1 MEFYSKS
8 DLENDSEEELLVK
21 LKDSWG
27 YDQSEPLEVYGT
39 LREIV
44 PLSGFSFYVLDSIK
58 HIRSNENLNFPL
70 SYEPSVQSVFVGDPS
85 KFNLKDY
92 KCGDIAKARVTFSP
106 PEEREKHNNPFD
118 LMTTAL
124 DGLIQ
129 IDGEDGF
136 DFSKSTIKLH
146 EINNDQYLESY
157 IYNLHLKKAS
167 KAIERSI
174 KIKESE
180 LEKQLNQKKLEVN
193 DELKILEDDLS
204 NKRSELEAQIESK
217 ELEISILKEKIV
229 NEENNL
235 RSSNTQLKSE
245 LSNLES
251 QRDKAISELSEIRES
266 VSNAQATLEKSK
278 TEYFKFIENLEQNM
292 ASLNETIEQKT
303 EALLQLGLIE
313 QEDINNLLL
322 RYDSSEVRDGH
333 SFEEVFN
340 SNYVNTIEYIQAY
353 LWNKGIVYKQSV
365 LKDYL
370 ALLMSNDLIVLA
382 GDSGSG
388 KTNLVKSFA
397 KAVGGEA
404 IIIPVKPNW
413 TSAEDLLGYYN
424 PLESSYLSTK
434 FLDALIEA
442 QKNPQIPYFIC
453 LDEMNLARVEYYFA
467 DFLSLLEERDEQ
479 PVLQLFSS
487 TEGDVLASELSNF
500 VSLVNDTSIKVKKDE
515 ITSFIDVLTDE
526 DFNSKLHEVCGF
538 KDGES
543 LLKYHSSL
551 KKMINSFLNT
561 PSSISLPKNVRIIG
575 AINVDETTHYL
586 SPKILDRA
594 HVMKFSSPLLQDW
607 DAIESEVMEFDIDI
621 SKPVIFDI
629 SDLGERKPYP
639 EFDRGSELVQILI
652 SFVRDYLNPLGIEFG
667 LRTIRQALNYSET
680 LKLFEFSDQVIL
692 NNIILHKILPKML
705 FDAEKNV
712 NDTLTRKDIL
722 NQFLDEVRGQLNN
735 LPEADISTNSVSE
748 FEKIIEDAKSNDW
761 VVNYWAR

>member
-1 MEFYSKS
+1 MTLGYAFIRIEMEVYSKS
-8 DLENDSEEELLVK
+8 DLENDSEEKLLEK
-21 LKDSWG
+21 LKDAWD
-27 YDQSEPLEVYGT
+27 YDQAEPLEVYGT

-44 PLSGFSFYVLDSIK
+44 PLSGFSFYVLDSIT
-58 HIRSNENLNFPL
+58 HIRSNEVLRFPL

-85 KFNLKDY
+85 KFSLKDY
-92 KCGDIAKARVTFSP
+92 KSGDIAKARVTFSP

-124 DGLIQ
+124 DGLIS
-129 IDGEDGF
+129 IDQEDEVF
-136 DFSKSTIKLH
+136 DFSKSTLH
-146 EINNDQYLESY
+146 FSQVNNDTYLEEY
-157 IYNLHLKKAS
+157 LYNLHLKKALKEIDRS
-167 KAIERSI
+167 VNVKKAEVEIQ
-174 KIKESE
+174 
-180 LEKQLNQKKLEVN
+180 LEQRKLEINKEIEELTKEEGLLKTNN
-193 DELKILEDDLS
+193 DYI
-204 NKRSELEAQIESK
+204 
-217 ELEISILKEKIV
+217 
-229 NEENNL
+229 
-235 RSSNTQLKSE
+235 KSE
-245 LSNLES
+245 ISNLES
-251 QRDKAISELSEIRES
+251 QRDKAVSELSEIRES
-266 VSNAQATLEKSK
+266 VSNAQSTLEKSK

-292 ASLNETIEQKT
+292 ASLNETIEQKS

-333 SFEEVFN
+333 SFEEMFN
-340 SNYVNTIEYIQAY
+340 SNYANAIEYIQAY
-353 LWNKGIVYKQSV
+353 LWNKGIVYKQSI

-424 PLESSYLSTK
+424 PLENSYLSTK

-442 QKNPQIPYFIC
+442 QKNPHIPYFIC

-479 PVLQLFSS
+479 PVIQLFSS

-629 SDLGERKPYP
+629 SNLGERKPYP
-639 EFDRGSELVQILI
+639 EFDRKSELVQTLI
-652 SFVRDYLNPLGIEFG
+652 SLVRDYLNPLGIEFG
-667 LRTIRQALNYSET
+667 LRTIRQALNYSEA
-680 LKLFEFSDQVIL
+680 LKLFELSDQVIL

-705 FDAEKNV
+705 FDGEKNV

-722 NQFLDEVRGQLNN
+722 NQFLDEVRRQLNN
-735 LPEADISTNSVSE
+735 LPETDISTNSVLE

>member
-1 MEFYSKS
+1 MEVYSKS
-8 DLENDSEEELLVK
+8 DLENDSEEELLEK
-21 LKDSWG
+21 LKDAWD
-27 YDQSEPLEVYGT
+27 YDPSEPLEVYGT

-58 HIRSNENLNFPL
+58 HIRSNEILNFPL

-92 KCGDIAKARVTFSP
+92 QSGDIARARVTFSP

-118 LMTTAL
+118 LMTTAM
-124 DGLIQ
+124 DGLISIEQ
-129 IDGEDGF
+129 EDEVF
-136 DFSKSTIKLH
+136 DFSKSTLH
-146 EINNDQYLESY
+146 FSKVNDDVYLEEY
-157 IYNLHLKKAS
+157 LYNLHLKKALKEIDRS
-167 KAIERSI
+167 VNVKKAEVEIQ
-174 KIKESE
+174 
-180 LEKQLNQKKLEVN
+180 LEQRKLEINKEIEELTKEEGLLKTNN
-193 DELKILEDDLS
+193 DYI
-204 NKRSELEAQIESK
+204 
-217 ELEISILKEKIV
+217 
-229 NEENNL
+229 
-235 RSSNTQLKSE
+235 KSE
-245 LSNLES
+245 ISNLES
-251 QRDKAISELSEIRES
+251 QRDKAVSELSEIRES
-266 VSNAQATLEKSK
+266 VSNAQSTLEKSK

-292 ASLNETIEQKT
+292 ASLNETIEQKS

-333 SFEEVFN
+333 SFEEMFN
-340 SNYVNTIEYIQAY
+340 SNYANAIEYIQAY
-353 LWNKGIVYKQSV
+353 LWNKGIVYKQSI

-424 PLESSYLSTK
+424 PLENSYLSTK

-442 QKNPQIPYFIC
+442 QKNPHIPYFIC

-479 PVLQLFSS
+479 PVIQLFSS

-629 SDLGERKPYP
+629 SNLGERKPYP
-639 EFDRGSELVQILI
+639 EFDRKSELVQTLI
-652 SFVRDYLNPLGIEFG
+652 SLVRDYLNPLGIEFG
-667 LRTIRQALNYSET
+667 LRTIRQALNYSEA
-680 LKLFEFSDQVIL
+680 LKLFELSDQVIL

-705 FDAEKNV
+705 FDGEKNV

-722 NQFLDEVRGQLNN
+722 NQFLDEVRRQLNN
-735 LPEADISTNSVSE
+735 LPETDISTNSVLE

>member
-1 MEFYSKS
+1 MEVYSKS
-8 DLENDSEEELLVK
+8 DLENDSEEELLEK
-21 LKDSWG
+21 LKDAWD
-27 YDQSEPLEVYGT
+27 YDPSEPLEVYGT

-58 HIRSNENLNFPL
+58 HIRSNEILNFPL

-92 KCGDIAKARVTFSP
+92 QSGDIARARVTFSP

-118 LMTTAL
+118 LMTTAM
-124 DGLIQ
+124 DGLISIEQ
-129 IDGEDGF
+129 EDEVF
-136 DFSKSTIKLH
+136 DFSKSTLH
-146 EINNDQYLESY
+146 FSKVNDDVYLEEY
-157 IYNLHLKKAS
+157 LYNLHLKKALKEIDRS
-167 KAIERSI
+167 VNVKKAEVEIQ
-174 KIKESE
+174 
-180 LEKQLNQKKLEVN
+180 LEQRKLEINKEIEELTKEEGLLKTNN
-193 DELKILEDDLS
+193 DYI
-204 NKRSELEAQIESK
+204 
-217 ELEISILKEKIV
+217 
-229 NEENNL
+229 
-235 RSSNTQLKSE
+235 KSE
-245 LSNLES
+245 ISNLES
-251 QRDKAISELSEIRES
+251 QRDKAVSELSEIRES
-266 VSNAQATLEKSK
+266 VSNAQSTLEKSK

-292 ASLNETIEQKT
+292 ASLNETIEQKS

-333 SFEEVFN
+333 SFEEMFN
-340 SNYVNTIEYIQAY
+340 SNYANAIEYIQAY
-353 LWNKGIVYKQSV
+353 LWNKGIVYKQSI

-424 PLESSYLSTK
+424 PLENSYLSTK

-442 QKNPQIPYFIC
+442 QKNPHIPYFIC

-479 PVLQLFSS
+479 PVIQLFSS

-629 SDLGERKPYP
+629 SNLGERKPYP
-639 EFDRGSELVQILI
+639 EFDRKSELVQTLI
-652 SFVRDYLNPLGIEFG
+652 SLVRDCLNPLGIEFG
-667 LRTIRQALNYSET
+667 LRTIRQALNYSEA
-680 LKLFEFSDQVIL
+680 LKLFELSDQVIL

-705 FDAEKNV
+705 FDGEKNV

-722 NQFLDEVRGQLNN
+722 NQFLDEVRRQLNN
-735 LPEADISTNSVSE
+735 LPETDISTNSVLE

>member
-1 MEFYSKS
+1 MTLGYAFIRIEMEVYSKS
-8 DLENDSEEELLVK
+8 DLENDSEEKLLEK
-21 LKDSWG
+21 LKDAWD
-27 YDQSEPLEVYGT
+27 YDQAEPLEVYGT

-44 PLSGFSFYVLDSIK
+44 PLSGFSFYVLDSIT
-58 HIRSNENLNFPL
+58 HIRSNEVLKFPL

-85 KFNLKDY
+85 KFSLKDY
-92 KCGDIAKARVTFSP
+92 KSGDIAKARVTFSP

-124 DGLIQ
+124 DGLIS
-129 IDGEDGF
+129 IDQEDEVF
-136 DFSKSTIKLH
+136 DFSKSTLH
-146 EINNDQYLESY
+146 FSQVNNDTYLEEY
-157 IYNLHLKKAS
+157 LYNLHLKKALKEIDRS
-167 KAIERSI
+167 VNVKKAEVEIQ
-174 KIKESE
+174 
-180 LEKQLNQKKLEVN
+180 LEQRKLEINKEIEELTKEEGLLKTNN
-193 DELKILEDDLS
+193 DYI
-204 NKRSELEAQIESK
+204 
-217 ELEISILKEKIV
+217 
-229 NEENNL
+229 
-235 RSSNTQLKSE
+235 KSE
-245 LSNLES
+245 ISNLES
-251 QRDKAISELSEIRES
+251 QRDKAVSELSEIRES
-266 VSNAQATLEKSK
+266 VSNAQSTLEKSK

-292 ASLNETIEQKT
+292 ASLNETIEQKS

-322 RYDSSEVRDGH
+322 CYDSSEVRDGH
-333 SFEEVFN
+333 SFEEMFN
-340 SNYVNTIEYIQAY
+340 SNYANAIEYIQAY
-353 LWNKGIVYKQSV
+353 LWNKGIVYKQSI

-424 PLESSYLSTK
+424 PLENSYLSTK

-442 QKNPQIPYFIC
+442 QKNPHIPYFIC

-479 PVLQLFSS
+479 PVIQLFSS
-487 TEGDVLASELSNF
+487 TEGDVLASELRNF

-629 SDLGERKPYP
+629 SNLGERKPYP
-639 EFDRGSELVQILI
+639 EFDRKSELVQTLI
-652 SFVRDYLNPLGIEFG
+652 SLVRDYLNPLGIEFG
-667 LRTIRQALNYSET
+667 LRTIRQALNYSEA
-680 LKLFEFSDQVIL
+680 LKLFELSDQVIL

-705 FDAEKNV
+705 FDGEKNV

-722 NQFLDEVRGQLNN
+722 NQFLDEVRRQLNN
-735 LPEADISTNSVSE
+735 LPETDISTNSVLE

>member
-1 MEFYSKS
+1 MTLGYAFIRIEMEVYSKS
-8 DLENDSEEELLVK
+8 DLENDSEEKLLEK
-21 LKDSWG
+21 LKDAWD
-27 YDQSEPLEVYGT
+27 YDQAEPLEVYGT

-44 PLSGFSFYVLDSIK
+44 PLSGFSFYVLDSIT
-58 HIRSNENLNFPL
+58 HIRSNEVLKFPL

-85 KFNLKDY
+85 KFSLKDY
-92 KCGDIAKARVTFSP
+92 KSGDIAKARVTFSP

-124 DGLIQ
+124 DGLIS
-129 IDGEDGF
+129 IDQEDEVF
-136 DFSKSTIKLH
+136 DFSKSTLH
-146 EINNDQYLESY
+146 FSQVNNDTYLEEY
-157 IYNLHLKKAS
+157 LYNLHLKKALKEIDRS
-167 KAIERSI
+167 VNVKKAEVEIQ
-174 KIKESE
+174 
-180 LEKQLNQKKLEVN
+180 LEQRKLEINKEIEELTKEEGLLKTNN
-193 DELKILEDDLS
+193 DYI
-204 NKRSELEAQIESK
+204 
-217 ELEISILKEKIV
+217 
-229 NEENNL
+229 
-235 RSSNTQLKSE
+235 KSE
-245 LSNLES
+245 ISNLES
-251 QRDKAISELSEIRES
+251 QRDKAVSELSEIRES
-266 VSNAQATLEKSK
+266 VSNAQSTLEKSK

-292 ASLNETIEQKT
+292 ASLNETIEQKS

-322 RYDSSEVRDGH
+322 RYDSSEVREGH

-340 SNYVNTIEYIQAY
+340 SNYANAIEYIQAY

-442 QKNPQIPYFIC
+442 QKNPHIPYFIC

-479 PVLQLFSS
+479 PVIQLFSS

-500 VSLVNDTSIKVKKDE
+500 VSLVNDTSIKVEKDE

-621 SKPVIFDI
+621 SKPVIFGI

-639 EFDRGSELVQILI
+639 EFDRNSELVQTLI
-652 SFVRDYLNPLGIEFG
+652 SFVRDYLNPLGVEFG
-667 LRTIRQALNYSET
+667 LRTIRQALNYSEA
-680 LKLFEFSDQVIL
+680 LKLFELSDQVVL
-692 NNIILHKILPKML
+692 NNIVLHKILPKML
-705 FDAEKNV
+705 FDGEKNV

-722 NQFLDEVRGQLNN
+722 NQFLDEVRRQLNN
-735 LPEADISTNSVSE
+735 IPETDISTNSVLE

>member
-1 MEFYSKS
+1 MEVYSKS
-8 DLENDSEEELLVK
+8 DLENDSEEELLAK
-21 LKDSWG
+21 LKDAWD
-27 YDQSEPLEVYGT
+27 YDPSESLEVYGT

-58 HIRSNENLNFPL
+58 HIRSNEILNFPL

-92 KCGDIAKARVTFSP
+92 KSGDIARARVTFSP

-124 DGLIQ
+124 DGLISIEQ
-129 IDGEDGF
+129 EDEVF
-136 DFSKSTIKLH
+136 DFSKSTLH
-146 EINNDQYLESY
+146 FSKVNDDVYLEEY
-157 IYNLHLKKAS
+157 LYNLHLKKAL
-167 KAIERSI
+167 KEIDRSI
-174 KIKESE
+174 NVKKVEI
-180 LEKQLNQKKLEVN
+180 EKQLEKRKLEIN
-193 DELKILEDDLS
+193 
-204 NKRSELEAQIESK
+204 
-217 ELEISILKEKIV
+217 EKI
-229 NEENNL
+229 EELTKEEGFLKTNNDYI
-235 RSSNTQLKSE
+235 KSE
-245 LSNLES
+245 ISNLES
-251 QRDKAISELSEIRES
+251 QRDKAVSELSEIRES
-266 VSNAQATLEKSK
+266 VSNAQSTLEKSK

-292 ASLNETIEQKT
+292 ASLNETIEQKS

-322 RYDSSEVRDGH
+322 RYDSSEVREGH
-333 SFEEVFN
+333 SFEELFN
-340 SNYVNTIEYIQAY
+340 SNYANAIEYIQAY

-442 QKNPQIPYFIC
+442 QKNPHIPYFIC

-467 DFLSLLEERDEQ
+467 DFLSLLEERDAQ
-479 PVLQLFSS
+479 PVIQLFSS

-500 VSLVNDTSIKVKKDE
+500 VSLVNDTSIKVQKDE

-621 SKPVIFDI
+621 SKPVIFGI

-639 EFDRGSELVQILI
+639 EFDRNSELVQTLI
-652 SFVRDYLNPLGIEFG
+652 RFVRDYLNPLGVEFG
-667 LRTIRQALNYSET
+667 LRTIRQALNYSKA
-680 LKLFEFSDQVIL
+680 LKLFELSDQVIL

-705 FDAEKNV
+705 FDGEKNV

-722 NQFLDEVRGQLNN
+722 NQFLDEVRRQLNN
-735 LPEADISTNSVSE
+735 LPETDISTNSVLE
-748 FEKIIEDAKSNDW
+748 FEKIIEDSKSNDW

>member
-1 MEFYSKS
+1 MTLGYAFIRIEMEVYSKS
-8 DLENDSEEELLVK
+8 DLENDSEEKLLEK
-21 LKDSWG
+21 LKDAWD
-27 YDQSEPLEVYGT
+27 YDQAEPLEVYGT

-44 PLSGFSFYVLDSIK
+44 PLSGFSFYVLDSIT
-58 HIRSNENLNFPL
+58 HIRSNEVLKFPL

-85 KFNLKDY
+85 KFSLKDY
-92 KCGDIAKARVTFSP
+92 KSGDIAKARVTFSP

-124 DGLIQ
+124 DGLIS
-129 IDGEDGF
+129 IDQEDEVF
-136 DFSKSTIKLH
+136 DFSKSTLH
-146 EINNDQYLESY
+146 FSQVNNDTYLEEY
-157 IYNLHLKKAS
+157 LYNLHLKKALKEIDRS
-167 KAIERSI
+167 VNVKKAEVEIQ
-174 KIKESE
+174 
-180 LEKQLNQKKLEVN
+180 LEQRKLEINKEIEELTKEEGLLKTNN
-193 DELKILEDDLS
+193 DYI
-204 NKRSELEAQIESK
+204 
-217 ELEISILKEKIV
+217 
-229 NEENNL
+229 
-235 RSSNTQLKSE
+235 KSE
-245 LSNLES
+245 ISNLES
-251 QRDKAISELSEIRES
+251 QRDKAVSELSEIRES
-266 VSNAQATLEKSK
+266 VSNAQSTLEKSK

-292 ASLNETIEQKT
+292 ASLNETIEQKS

-333 SFEEVFN
+333 SFEEMFN
-340 SNYVNTIEYIQAY
+340 SNYANAIEYIQAY
-353 LWNKGIVYKQSV
+353 LWNKGIVYKQSI

-424 PLESSYLSTK
+424 PLENSYLSTK

-442 QKNPQIPYFIC
+442 QKNPHIPYFIC

-479 PVLQLFSS
+479 PVIQLFSS

-621 SKPVIFDI
+621 SKPVIFGI

-652 SFVRDYLNPLGIEFG
+652 SFVRDYLNPLGVEFG
-667 LRTIRQALNYSET
+667 LRTIRQALNYSEA
-680 LKLFEFSDQVIL
+680 LKLFELSDQVVL
-692 NNIILHKILPKML
+692 NNIVLHKILPKML
-705 FDAEKNV
+705 FDGEKNV

-722 NQFLDEVRGQLNN
+722 NQFLDEVRRQLNN
-735 LPEADISTNSVSE
+735 LPETDISTNSVLE

>member
-1 MEFYSKS
+1 MTLGYAFIRIEMEVYSKS
-8 DLENDSEEELLVK
+8 DLENDSEEKLLEK
-21 LKDSWG
+21 LKDAWD
-27 YDQSEPLEVYGT
+27 YDQAEPLEVYGT

-44 PLSGFSFYVLDSIK
+44 PLSGFSFYVLDSIT
-58 HIRSNENLNFPL
+58 HIRSNEVLKFPL

-85 KFNLKDY
+85 KFSLKDY
-92 KCGDIAKARVTFSP
+92 KSGDIAKARVTFSP

-124 DGLIQ
+124 DGLIS
-129 IDGEDGF
+129 IDQEDEVF
-136 DFSKSTIKLH
+136 DFSKSTLH
-146 EINNDQYLESY
+146 FSQVNNDTYLEEY
-157 IYNLHLKKAS
+157 LYNLHLKKALKEIDRS
-167 KAIERSI
+167 VNVKKAEVEIQ
-174 KIKESE
+174 
-180 LEKQLNQKKLEVN
+180 LEQRKLEINKEIEELTKEEGLLKTNN
-193 DELKILEDDLS
+193 DYI
-204 NKRSELEAQIESK
+204 
-217 ELEISILKEKIV
+217 
-229 NEENNL
+229 
-235 RSSNTQLKSE
+235 KSE
-245 LSNLES
+245 ISNLES
-251 QRDKAISELSEIRES
+251 QRDKAVSELSEIRES
-266 VSNAQATLEKSK
+266 VSNAQSTLEKSK

-292 ASLNETIEQKT
+292 ASLNETIEQKS

-333 SFEEVFN
+333 SFEEMFN
-340 SNYVNTIEYIQAY
+340 SNYANAIEYIQAY
-353 LWNKGIVYKQSV
+353 LWNKGIVYKQSI

-424 PLESSYLSTK
+424 PLENSYLSTK

-442 QKNPQIPYFIC
+442 QKNPHIPYFIC

-479 PVLQLFSS
+479 PVIQLFSS

-629 SDLGERKPYP
+629 SNLGERKPYP
-639 EFDRGSELVQILI
+639 EFDRKSELVQTLI
-652 SFVRDYLNPLGIEFG
+652 SLVRDYLNPLGIEFG
-667 LRTIRQALNYSET
+667 LRTIRQALNYSEA
-680 LKLFEFSDQVIL
+680 LKLFELSDQVIL

-705 FDAEKNV
+705 FDGEKNV

-722 NQFLDEVRGQLNN
+722 NQFLDEVRRQLNN
-735 LPEADISTNSVSE
+735 LPETDISTNSVLE

>member
-1 MEFYSKS
+1 MEVYSKS
-8 DLENDSEEELLVK
+8 DLENDSEKELLKK
-21 LKDSWG
+21 LKNAWD
-27 YDQSEPLEVYGT
+27 YDPSEPLEVYGT

-58 HIRSNENLNFPL
+58 HIRSNEILNFPL

-85 KFNLKDY
+85 KFNLKGY
-92 KCGDIAKARVTFSP
+92 KSGDIARARVTFSP

-124 DGLIQ
+124 DGLISIEQ
-129 IDGEDGF
+129 EDEVF
-136 DFSKSTIKLH
+136 DFSKSTLH
-146 EINNDQYLESY
+146 FSKVNDDVYLEEY
-157 IYNLHLKKAS
+157 LYNLHLKKAL
-167 KAIERSI
+167 KEIDRSI
-174 KIKESE
+174 NVKKVEI
-180 LEKQLNQKKLEVN
+180 EKQLEKRKLEIN
-193 DELKILEDDLS
+193 
-204 NKRSELEAQIESK
+204 
-217 ELEISILKEKIV
+217 EKI
-229 NEENNL
+229 EELIKEEGFLKTNNDYI
-235 RSSNTQLKSE
+235 KSE
-245 LSNLES
+245 ISNLES
-251 QRDKAISELSEIRES
+251 QRDKAVSELSEIRES
-266 VSNAQATLEKSK
+266 VSNAQSTLEKSK

-292 ASLNETIEQKT
+292 ASLNETIEQKS

-322 RYDSSEVRDGH
+322 RYDSSEVREGH
-333 SFEEVFN
+333 SFEELFN
-340 SNYVNTIEYIQAY
+340 SNYANAIEYIQAY

-424 PLESSYLSTK
+424 PLEGSYLSTK

-442 QKNPQIPYFIC
+442 QKNPHIPYFIC

-479 PVLQLFSS
+479 PVIQLFSS

-621 SKPVIFDI
+621 SKPVIFGI

-639 EFDRGSELVQILI
+639 EFDRNSELVQTLI
-652 SFVRDYLNPLGIEFG
+652 RFVRDYLNPLGVEFG
-667 LRTIRQALNYSET
+667 LRTIRQALNYSKA
-680 LKLFEFSDQVIL
+680 LKLFELSDQVIL

-705 FDAEKNV
+705 FDGEKNV

-722 NQFLDEVRGQLNN
+722 NQFLDEVRRQLNN
-735 LPEADISTNSVSE
+735 LPETDISTNSVLE
-748 FEKIIEDAKSNDW
+748 FEKIIEDSKSNDW

>member
-1 MEFYSKS
+1 MEVYSKS
-8 DLENDSEEELLVK
+8 DLENDSEEELLEK
-21 LKDSWG
+21 LKDAWD
-27 YDQSEPLEVYGT
+27 YDPSEPLEVYGT

-58 HIRSNENLNFPL
+58 HIRSNEILNFPL

-92 KCGDIAKARVTFSP
+92 QSGDIARARVTFSP

-118 LMTTAL
+118 LMTTAM
-124 DGLIQ
+124 DGLISIEQ
-129 IDGEDGF
+129 EDEVF
-136 DFSKSTIKLH
+136 DFSKSTLH
-146 EINNDQYLESY
+146 FSQVNNDTYLEEY
-157 IYNLHLKKAS
+157 LYNLHLKKALKEIDRS
-167 KAIERSI
+167 VNVKKAEVEIQ
-174 KIKESE
+174 
-180 LEKQLNQKKLEVN
+180 LEQRKLEINKEIEELTKEEGLLKTNN
-193 DELKILEDDLS
+193 DYI
-204 NKRSELEAQIESK
+204 
-217 ELEISILKEKIV
+217 
-229 NEENNL
+229 
-235 RSSNTQLKSE
+235 KSE
-245 LSNLES
+245 ISNLES
-251 QRDKAISELSEIRES
+251 QRDKAVSELSEIRES
-266 VSNAQATLEKSK
+266 VSNAQSTLEKSK

-292 ASLNETIEQKT
+292 ASLNETIEQKS

-333 SFEEVFN
+333 SFEEMFN
-340 SNYVNTIEYIQAY
+340 SNYANAIEYIQAY
-353 LWNKGIVYKQSV
+353 LWNKGIVYKQSI

-424 PLESSYLSTK
+424 PLENSYLSTK

-442 QKNPQIPYFIC
+442 QKNPHIPYFIC

-479 PVLQLFSS
+479 PVIQLFSS

-629 SDLGERKPYP
+629 SNLGERKPYP
-639 EFDRGSELVQILI
+639 EFDRKSELVQTLI
-652 SFVRDYLNPLGIEFG
+652 SLVRDYLNPLGIEFG
-667 LRTIRQALNYSET
+667 LRTIRQALNYSEA
-680 LKLFEFSDQVIL
+680 LKVIL

-705 FDAEKNV
+705 FDGEKNV

-722 NQFLDEVRGQLNN
+722 NQFLDEVRRQLNN
-735 LPEADISTNSVSE
+735 LPETDISTNSVLE

>member
-1 MEFYSKS
+1 ME
-8 DLENDSEEELLVK
+8 LND
-21 LKDSWG
+21 
-27 YDQSEPLEVYGT
+27 
-39 LREIV
+39 
-44 PLSGFSFYVLDSIK
+44 
-58 HIRSNENLNFPL
+58 
-70 SYEPSVQSVFVGDPS
+70 
-85 KFNLKDY
+85 
-92 KCGDIAKARVTFSP
+92 
-106 PEEREKHNNPFD
+106 
-118 LMTTAL
+118 
-124 DGLIQ
+124 IQ
-129 IDGEDGF
+129 
-136 DFSKSTIKLH
+136 
-146 EINNDQYLESY
+146 
-157 IYNLHLKKAS
+157 
-167 KAIERSI
+167 
-174 KIKESE
+174 
-180 LEKQLNQKKLEVN
+180 
-193 DELKILEDDLS
+193 
-204 NKRSELEAQIESK
+204 
-217 ELEISILKEKIV
+217 
-229 NEENNL
+229 
-235 RSSNTQLKSE
+235 
-245 LSNLES
+245 
-251 QRDKAISELSEIRES
+251 ES
-266 VSNAQATLEKSK
+266 VSSAKVTLEKTKS
-278 TEYFKFIENLEQNM
+278 EYFKFIENLEQNM
-292 ASLNETIEQKT
+292 ASLNEIIEQKS

-322 RYDSSEVRDGH
+322 RYDSSEVREGH
-333 SFEEVFN
+333 SFKEVFN
-340 SNYVNTIEYIQAY
+340 SNYVEAIQYIQAY
-353 LWNKGIVYKQSV
+353 LWNKGTIYKQSV

-404 IIIPVKPNW
+404 VIIPVKPNW

-442 QKNPQIPYFIC
+442 QRNPHIPYFIC

-479 PVLQLFSS
+479 PIIQLFSS

-500 VSLVNDTSIKVKKDE
+500 ISLVNDTSIKVNKDE
-515 ITSFIDVLTDE
+515 INSFIDVLTDE

-594 HVMKFSSPLLQDW
+594 HVMKFSSPLLQNW
-607 DAIESEVMEFDIDI
+607 DDIEKEVVRFDGDI
-621 SKPVIFDI
+621 TKPIIFDI

-639 EFDRGSELVQILI
+639 DFNRSSELVQTLI
-652 SFVRDYLNPLGIEFG
+652 GFVREYLNPLGIEFG
-667 LRTIRQALNYSET
+667 LRTIRQALNYSDN
-680 LKLFEFSDQVIL
+680 LKLLGFSDQVIL

-705 FDAEKNV
+705 LDGEKKI
-712 NDTLTRKDIL
+712 NDNTPRKEKIES
-722 NQFLDEVRGQLNN
+722 FFVEIRRQLNN
-735 LPEADISTNSVSE
+735 IPEGELSTNSVSE

-761 VVNYWAR
+761 IVNYWAR

>member
-1 MEFYSKS
+1 MEVYSKS
-8 DLENDSEEELLVK
+8 DLENDSEKELLKK
-21 LKDSWG
+21 LKNAWD
-27 YDQSEPLEVYGT
+27 YDPSEPLEVYGT

-58 HIRSNENLNFPL
+58 HIRSNEILNFPL

-85 KFNLKDY
+85 KFNLKGY
-92 KCGDIAKARVTFSP
+92 KSGDIARARVTFSP

-124 DGLIQ
+124 DGLISIEQ
-129 IDGEDGF
+129 EDEVF
-136 DFSKSTIKLH
+136 DFSKSTLH
-146 EINNDQYLESY
+146 FSKVNDDVYLEEY
-157 IYNLHLKKAS
+157 LYNLHLKKAL
-167 KAIERSI
+167 KEIDRSI
-174 KIKESE
+174 NVKKVEI
-180 LEKQLNQKKLEVN
+180 EKQLEKRKLEIN
-193 DELKILEDDLS
+193 
-204 NKRSELEAQIESK
+204 
-217 ELEISILKEKIV
+217 EKI
-229 NEENNL
+229 EELTKEEGFLKTNNDYI
-235 RSSNTQLKSE
+235 KSE
-245 LSNLES
+245 ISNLES
-251 QRDKAISELSEIRES
+251 QRDKAVSELSEIRES
-266 VSNAQATLEKSK
+266 VSNAQSTLEKSK

-292 ASLNETIEQKT
+292 ASLNETIEQKS

-322 RYDSSEVRDGH
+322 RYDSSEVREGH
-333 SFEEVFN
+333 SFEELFN
-340 SNYVNTIEYIQAY
+340 SNYANAIEYIQAY

-424 PLESSYLSTK
+424 PLEGSYLSTK

-442 QKNPQIPYFIC
+442 QKNPHIPYFIC

-479 PVLQLFSS
+479 PVIQLFSS

-621 SKPVIFDI
+621 SKPVIFGI

-639 EFDRGSELVQILI
+639 EFDRNSELVQTLI
-652 SFVRDYLNPLGIEFG
+652 RFVRDYLNPLGVEFG
-667 LRTIRQALNYSET
+667 LRTIRQALNYSKA
-680 LKLFEFSDQVIL
+680 LKLFELSDQVIL

-705 FDAEKNV
+705 FDGEKNV

-722 NQFLDEVRGQLNN
+722 NQFLDEVRRQLNN
-735 LPEADISTNSVSE
+735 LPETDISTNSVLE
-748 FEKIIEDAKSNDW
+748 FEKIIEDSKSNDW

>member
-1 MEFYSKS
+1 MEVYSKS
-8 DLENDSEEELLVK
+8 DLENDSEEKLLEK
-21 LKDSWG
+21 LKDAWD
-27 YDQSEPLEVYGT
+27 YDQAEPLEVYGT

-44 PLSGFSFYVLDSIK
+44 PLSGFSFYVLDSIT
-58 HIRSNENLNFPL
+58 HIRSNEVLKFPL

-85 KFNLKDY
+85 KFSLKDY
-92 KCGDIAKARVTFSP
+92 KSGDIAKARVTFSP

-124 DGLIQ
+124 DGLISIEQ
-129 IDGEDGF
+129 EGEVF
-136 DFSKSTIKLH
+136 DFSKSTLH
-146 EINNDQYLESY
+146 FSQVNNDTYLEEY
-157 IYNLHLKKAS
+157 LYNLHLKKALKEIDRS
-167 KAIERSI
+167 ANVKKAEVEIQFEQR
-174 KIKESE
+174 
-180 LEKQLNQKKLEVN
+180 KLEINKEIEELTKEEGLLKTNN
-193 DELKILEDDLS
+193 DYI
-204 NKRSELEAQIESK
+204 
-217 ELEISILKEKIV
+217 
-229 NEENNL
+229 
-235 RSSNTQLKSE
+235 KSE
-245 LSNLES
+245 IFNLES
-251 QRDKAISELSEIRES
+251 QRDKAVSELSEIRES
-266 VSNAQATLEKSK
+266 VSNTQSILEKSK
-278 TEYFKFIENLEQNM
+278 TEYFKLIENLEQNM
-292 ASLNETIEQKT
+292 ASLNETIEQKS

-322 RYDSSEVRDGH
+322 RYDSSEVREGH

-340 SNYVNTIEYIQAY
+340 SNYANAIEYIQAY

-442 QKNPQIPYFIC
+442 QKNPHIPYFIC

-479 PVLQLFSS
+479 PVIQLFSS

-652 SFVRDYLNPLGIEFG
+652 SFVRDYLNPLGVEFG
-667 LRTIRQALNYSET
+667 LRTIRQALNYSEA
-680 LKLFEFSDQVIL
+680 LKLFELSDQVVL
-692 NNIILHKILPKML
+692 NNIVLHKILPKML
-705 FDAEKNV
+705 FDGEKNV

-722 NQFLDEVRGQLNN
+722 NQFLDEVRRQLNN
-735 LPEADISTNSVSE
+735 LPETDISTNSVLE

>member
-1 MEFYSKS
+1 MEMEVYSKS
-8 DLENDSEEELLVK
+8 DLENDSEEELLEK
-21 LKDSWG
+21 LKDAWD
-27 YDQSEPLEVYGT
+27 YDPSEPLEVYGT

-58 HIRSNENLNFPL
+58 HIRSNEILNFPL

-92 KCGDIAKARVTFSP
+92 QSGDIARARVTFSP

-118 LMTTAL
+118 LMTTAM
-124 DGLIQ
+124 DGLISIEQ
-129 IDGEDGF
+129 EDEVF
-136 DFSKSTIKLH
+136 DFSKSTLH
-146 EINNDQYLESY
+146 FSKVNDDVYLEEY
-157 IYNLHLKKAS
+157 LYNLHLKKALKEIDRS
-167 KAIERSI
+167 VNVKKAEVEIQ
-174 KIKESE
+174 
-180 LEKQLNQKKLEVN
+180 LEQRKLEINKEIEELTKEEGLLKTNN
-193 DELKILEDDLS
+193 DYI
-204 NKRSELEAQIESK
+204 
-217 ELEISILKEKIV
+217 
-229 NEENNL
+229 
-235 RSSNTQLKSE
+235 KSE
-245 LSNLES
+245 ISNLES
-251 QRDKAISELSEIRES
+251 QRDKAVSELSEIRES
-266 VSNAQATLEKSK
+266 VSNAQSTLEKSK

-292 ASLNETIEQKT
+292 ASLNETIEQKS

-333 SFEEVFN
+333 SFEEMFN
-340 SNYVNTIEYIQAY
+340 SNYANAIEYIQAY
-353 LWNKGIVYKQSV
+353 LWNKGIVYKQSI

-424 PLESSYLSTK
+424 PLENSYLSTK

-442 QKNPQIPYFIC
+442 QKNPHIPYFIC

-479 PVLQLFSS
+479 PVIQLFSS

-629 SDLGERKPYP
+629 SNLGERKPYP
-639 EFDRGSELVQILI
+639 EFDRKSELVQTLI
-652 SFVRDYLNPLGIEFG
+652 SLVRDYLNPLGIEFG
-667 LRTIRQALNYSET
+667 LRTIRQALNYSEA
-680 LKLFEFSDQVIL
+680 LKLFELSDQVIL

-705 FDAEKNV
+705 FDGEKNV

-722 NQFLDEVRGQLNN
+722 NQFLDEVRRQLNN
-735 LPEADISTNSVSE
+735 LPETDISTNSVLE

>member
-1 MEFYSKS
+1 MEVYSKS
-8 DLENDSEEELLVK
+8 DLENDSEEELLKK
-21 LKDSWG
+21 LKNAWD
-27 YDQSEPLEVYGT
+27 YDPSEPLEVYGT

-58 HIRSNENLNFPL
+58 HIRSNEILNFPL

-85 KFNLKDY
+85 KFSLKDY
-92 KCGDIAKARVTFSP
+92 KSGDIAKARVTFSP

-124 DGLIQ
+124 DGLIS
-129 IDGEDGF
+129 IDQEDEVF
-136 DFSKSTIKLH
+136 DFSKSTLH
-146 EINNDQYLESY
+146 FSQVNNDTYLEEY
-157 IYNLHLKKAS
+157 LYNLHLKKALKEIDRS
-167 KAIERSI
+167 VNVKKAEVEIQ
-174 KIKESE
+174 
-180 LEKQLNQKKLEVN
+180 LEQRKLEINKEIEELTKEEGLLKTNN
-193 DELKILEDDLS
+193 DYI
-204 NKRSELEAQIESK
+204 
-217 ELEISILKEKIV
+217 
-229 NEENNL
+229 
-235 RSSNTQLKSE
+235 KSE
-245 LSNLES
+245 ISNLES
-251 QRDKAISELSEIRES
+251 QRDKAVSELSEIRES
-266 VSNAQATLEKSK
+266 VSNTQSILEKSK
-278 TEYFKFIENLEQNM
+278 TEYFKLIENLEQNM
-292 ASLNETIEQKT
+292 ASLNETIEQKS

-322 RYDSSEVRDGH
+322 RYDSSEVREGH

-340 SNYVNTIEYIQAY
+340 SNYANAIEYIQAY

-442 QKNPQIPYFIC
+442 QKNPHIPYFIC

-479 PVLQLFSS
+479 PVIQLFSS

-500 VSLVNDTSIKVKKDE
+500 VSLVNDTSIKVEKDE

-652 SFVRDYLNPLGIEFG
+652 SFVRDYLNPLGVEFG
-667 LRTIRQALNYSET
+667 LRTIRQALNYSEA
-680 LKLFEFSDQVIL
+680 LKLFELSDQVVL
-692 NNIILHKILPKML
+692 NNIVLHKILPKML
-705 FDAEKNV
+705 FDGEKNV

-722 NQFLDEVRGQLNN
+722 NQFLDEVRRQLNN
-735 LPEADISTNSVSE
+735 LPETDISTNSVLE

>member
-1 MEFYSKS
+1 MTLGYAFIRIEMEVYSKS
-8 DLENDSEEELLVK
+8 DLENDSEEKLLEK
-21 LKDSWG
+21 LKDAWD
-27 YDQSEPLEVYGT
+27 YDQAEALEVYGT
-39 LREIV
+39 LREIL
-44 PLSGFSFYVLDSIK
+44 PLSGFSFYVLDSIT
-58 HIRSNENLNFPL
+58 HIRSNEVLKFPL

-85 KFNLKDY
+85 KFSLKDY
-92 KCGDIAKARVTFSP
+92 KSGDIAKARVTFSP

-124 DGLIQ
+124 DGLIS
-129 IDGEDGF
+129 IDQEDEVF
-136 DFSKSTIKLH
+136 DFSKSTLH
-146 EINNDQYLESY
+146 FSQVNNDTYLEEY
-157 IYNLHLKKAS
+157 LYNLHLKKALKEIDRS
-167 KAIERSI
+167 VNVKKAEVERQ
-174 KIKESE
+174 
-180 LEKQLNQKKLEVN
+180 LEQRKLEIN
-193 DELKILEDDLS
+193 KEIEELTKEEGLLKS
-204 NKRSELEAQIESK
+204 NSENINS
-217 ELEISILKEKIV
+217 EISL
-229 NEENNL
+229 L
-235 RSSNTQLKSE
+235 ASE
-245 LSNLES
+245 
-251 QRDKAISELSEIRES
+251 RDKSISELNEIRES
-266 VSNAQATLEKSK
+266 VSSTQVTLEKSK
-278 TEYFKFIENLEQNM
+278 SEYFKFIENLEQNM
-292 ASLNETIEQKT
+292 ASLNEIVEQKS

-322 RYDSSEVRDGH
+322 RYDSSEVREGH
-333 SFEEVFN
+333 SFEEVFS
-340 SNYVNTIEYIQAY
+340 SNYVDAIEYIQAY

-442 QKNPQIPYFIC
+442 QKNPHIPYFIC

-479 PVLQLFSS
+479 PVIQLFSS
-487 TEGDVLASELSNF
+487 TEGNVLASELGNF
-500 VSLVNDTSIKVKKDE
+500 ISLVNDTSIKVKKDE

-629 SDLGERKPYP
+629 SNLGERKPYP
-639 EFDRGSELVQILI
+639 EFDRKSELVQTLI
-652 SFVRDYLNPLGIEFG
+652 SLVRDYLNPLGIEFG
-667 LRTIRQALNYSET
+667 LRTIRQALNYSEA
-680 LKLFEFSDQVIL
+680 LKLFELSDQVIL

-705 FDAEKNV
+705 FDGEKNV

-722 NQFLDEVRGQLNN
+722 NQFLDEVRRQLNN
-735 LPEADISTNSVSE
+735 LPETDISTNSVLE

>member
-1 MEFYSKS
+1 MTLGYAFIRIEMEVYSKS
-8 DLENDSEEELLVK
+8 DLENDSEEKLLEK
-21 LKDSWG
+21 LKDAWD
-27 YDQSEPLEVYGT
+27 YDQAEPLEVYGT

-44 PLSGFSFYVLDSIK
+44 PLSGFSFYVLDSIT
-58 HIRSNENLNFPL
+58 HIRSNEVLKFPL

-85 KFNLKDY
+85 KFSLKDY
-92 KCGDIAKARVTFSP
+92 KSGDIAKARVTFSP

-124 DGLIQ
+124 DGLIS
-129 IDGEDGF
+129 IDQEGEVF
-136 DFSKSTIKLH
+136 DFSKSTLH
-146 EINNDQYLESY
+146 FSQVNNDTYLEEY
-157 IYNLHLKKAS
+157 LYNLHLKKALKEIDRS
-167 KAIERSI
+167 VNVKKAEVEIQ
-174 KIKESE
+174 
-180 LEKQLNQKKLEVN
+180 LEQRKLEINKEIEELTKEEGLLKTNN
-193 DELKILEDDLS
+193 DYI
-204 NKRSELEAQIESK
+204 
-217 ELEISILKEKIV
+217 
-229 NEENNL
+229 
-235 RSSNTQLKSE
+235 KSE
-245 LSNLES
+245 ISNLES
-251 QRDKAISELSEIRES
+251 QRDKAVSELSEIRES
-266 VSNAQATLEKSK
+266 VSNAQSTLEKSK

-292 ASLNETIEQKT
+292 ASLNETIEQKS

-333 SFEEVFN
+333 SFEEMFN
-340 SNYVNTIEYIQAY
+340 SNYANAIEYIQAY
-353 LWNKGIVYKQSV
+353 LWNKGIVYKQSI

-424 PLESSYLSTK
+424 PLENSYLSTK

-442 QKNPQIPYFIC
+442 QKNPHIPYFIC

-479 PVLQLFSS
+479 PVIQLFSS

-629 SDLGERKPYP
+629 SNLGERKPYP
-639 EFDRGSELVQILI
+639 EFDRKSELVQTLI
-652 SFVRDYLNPLGIEFG
+652 SLVRDYLNPLGIEFG
-667 LRTIRQALNYSET
+667 LRTIRQALNYSEA
-680 LKLFEFSDQVIL
+680 LKLFELSDQVIL

-705 FDAEKNV
+705 FDGEKNV

-722 NQFLDEVRGQLNN
+722 NQFLDEVRRQLNN
-735 LPEADISTNSVSE
+735 LPETDISTNSVLE

>member
-1 MEFYSKS
+1 MTLGYAFIRIEMEVYSKS
-8 DLENDSEEELLVK
+8 DLENDSEEKLLEK
-21 LKDSWG
+21 LKDAWD
-27 YDQSEPLEVYGT
+27 YDQAEPLEVYGT

-44 PLSGFSFYVLDSIK
+44 PLSGFSFYVLDSIT
-58 HIRSNENLNFPL
+58 HIRSNEVLKFPL

-85 KFNLKDY
+85 KFSLKDY
-92 KCGDIAKARVTFSP
+92 KSGDIAKARVTFSP

-124 DGLIQ
+124 DGLISIEQ
-129 IDGEDGF
+129 EGEVF
-136 DFSKSTIKLH
+136 DFSKSTLH
-146 EINNDQYLESY
+146 FSQVNNDTYLEEY
-157 IYNLHLKKAS
+157 LYNLHLKKALKEIDRS
-167 KAIERSI
+167 ANVKKAEVEIQFEQR
-174 KIKESE
+174 
-180 LEKQLNQKKLEVN
+180 KLEINKEIEELTKEEGLLKTNN
-193 DELKILEDDLS
+193 DYI
-204 NKRSELEAQIESK
+204 
-217 ELEISILKEKIV
+217 
-229 NEENNL
+229 
-235 RSSNTQLKSE
+235 KSE
-245 LSNLES
+245 IFNLES
-251 QRDKAISELSEIRES
+251 QRDKAVSELSEIRES
-266 VSNAQATLEKSK
+266 VSNTQSILEKSK
-278 TEYFKFIENLEQNM
+278 TEYFKLIENLEQNM
-292 ASLNETIEQKT
+292 ASLNETIEQKS

-322 RYDSSEVRDGH
+322 RYDSSEVREGH

-340 SNYVNTIEYIQAY
+340 SNYANAIEYIQAY

-442 QKNPQIPYFIC
+442 QKNPHIPYFIC

-479 PVLQLFSS
+479 PVIQLFSS

-652 SFVRDYLNPLGIEFG
+652 SFVRDYLNPLGVEFG
-667 LRTIRQALNYSET
+667 LRTIRQALNYSEA
-680 LKLFEFSDQVIL
+680 LKLFELSDQVVL
-692 NNIILHKILPKML
+692 NNIVLHKILPKML
-705 FDAEKNV
+705 FDGEKNV

-722 NQFLDEVRGQLNN
+722 NQFLDEVRRQLNN
-735 LPEADISTNSVSE
+735 LPETDISTNSVLE

>member
-1 MEFYSKS
+1 MEVYSKS
-8 DLENDSEEELLVK
+8 DLENDSEEKLLEK
-21 LKDSWG
+21 LKDAWD
-27 YDQSEPLEVYGT
+27 YDQAEPLEVYGT

-44 PLSGFSFYVLDSIK
+44 PLSGFSFYVLDSIT
-58 HIRSNENLNFPL
+58 HIRSNEVLKFPL

-85 KFNLKDY
+85 KFSLKDY
-92 KCGDIAKARVTFSP
+92 KSGDIAKARVTFSP

-124 DGLIQ
+124 DGLIS
-129 IDGEDGF
+129 IDQEDEVF
-136 DFSKSTIKLH
+136 DFSKSTLH
-146 EINNDQYLESY
+146 FSQVNNDTYLEEY
-157 IYNLHLKKAS
+157 LYNLHLKKALKEIDRS
-167 KAIERSI
+167 VNVKKAEVEIQ
-174 KIKESE
+174 
-180 LEKQLNQKKLEVN
+180 LEQRKLEINKEIEELTKEEGLLKTNN
-193 DELKILEDDLS
+193 DYI
-204 NKRSELEAQIESK
+204 
-217 ELEISILKEKIV
+217 
-229 NEENNL
+229 
-235 RSSNTQLKSE
+235 KSE
-245 LSNLES
+245 ISNLES
-251 QRDKAISELSEIRES
+251 QRDKAVSELSEIRES
-266 VSNAQATLEKSK
+266 VSNAQSTLEKSK

-292 ASLNETIEQKT
+292 ASLNETIEQKS

-333 SFEEVFN
+333 SFEEMFN
-340 SNYVNTIEYIQAY
+340 SNYANAIEYIQAY
-353 LWNKGIVYKQSV
+353 LWNKGIVYKQSI

-424 PLESSYLSTK
+424 PLENSYLSTK

-442 QKNPQIPYFIC
+442 QKNPHIPYFIC

-479 PVLQLFSS
+479 PVIQLFSS

-629 SDLGERKPYP
+629 SNLGERKPYP
-639 EFDRGSELVQILI
+639 EFDRKSELVQTLI
-652 SFVRDYLNPLGIEFG
+652 SLVRDYLNPLGIEFG
-667 LRTIRQALNYSET
+667 LRTIRQALNYSEA
-680 LKLFEFSDQVIL
+680 LKLFELSDQVIL

-705 FDAEKNV
+705 FDGEKNV

-722 NQFLDEVRGQLNN
+722 NQFLDEVRRQLNN
-735 LPEADISTNSVSE
+735 LPETDISTNSVLE

>member
-1 MEFYSKS
+1 MEVYSKS
-8 DLENDSEEELLVK
+8 DLENDSEEELLAK
-21 LKDSWG
+21 LKDAWD
-27 YDQSEPLEVYGT
+27 YDPSESLEVYGT

-58 HIRSNENLNFPL
+58 HIRSNEILNFPL

-92 KCGDIAKARVTFSP
+92 KSGDIARARVTFSP

-124 DGLIQ
+124 DGLISIEQ
-129 IDGEDGF
+129 EDEVF
-136 DFSKSTIKLH
+136 DFSKSTLH
-146 EINNDQYLESY
+146 FSKVNDDAYLEEY
-157 IYNLHLKKAS
+157 LYNLHLKKAL
-167 KAIERSI
+167 KEIDRSVNVKKVEI
-174 KIKESE
+174 
-180 LEKQLNQKKLEVN
+180 EKQLEQRKLEINENIEELTKEEGLLKTNN
-193 DELKILEDDLS
+193 DY
-204 NKRSELEAQIESK
+204 
-217 ELEISILKEKIV
+217 
-229 NEENNL
+229 
-235 RSSNTQLKSE
+235 TKSE
-245 LSNLES
+245 ISNLES
-251 QRDKAISELSEIRES
+251 QRDKAVSELSEIRES
-266 VSNAQATLEKSK
+266 VSNAQSTLEKSK

-292 ASLNETIEQKT
+292 ASLNETIEQKS

-333 SFEEVFN
+333 SFEEMFN
-340 SNYVNTIEYIQAY
+340 SNYANAIEYIQAY
-353 LWNKGIVYKQSV
+353 LWNKGIVYKQSI

-442 QKNPQIPYFIC
+442 QKNPHIPYFIC

-479 PVLQLFSS
+479 PVIQLFSS

-629 SDLGERKPYP
+629 SNLGERKPYP
-639 EFDRGSELVQILI
+639 EFDRKSELVQTLI
-652 SFVRDYLNPLGIEFG
+652 SLVRDYLNPLGIEFG
-667 LRTIRQALNYSET
+667 LRTIRQALNYSEA
-680 LKLFEFSDQVIL
+680 LKLFELSDQVIL

-705 FDAEKNV
+705 FDGEKNV

-722 NQFLDEVRGQLNN
+722 NQFLDEVRRQLNN
-735 LPEADISTNSVSE
+735 LPETDISTNSVLE

>member
-1 MEFYSKS
+1 MEVYSKS
-8 DLENDSEEELLVK
+8 DLENDSEEELLEK
-21 LKDSWG
+21 LKDAWD
-27 YDQSEPLEVYGT
+27 YDPSEPLEVYGT

-58 HIRSNENLNFPL
+58 HIRSNETLNFPL

-92 KCGDIAKARVTFSP
+92 KSGDIARARVTFSP
-106 PEEREKHNNPFD
+106 PDEREKHNNPFD
-118 LMTTAL
+118 LMTTAM
-124 DGLIQ
+124 DGLISIEQ
-129 IDGEDGF
+129 EDEVF
-136 DFSKSTIKLH
+136 DFSKSTLH
-146 EINNDQYLESY
+146 FSKVNDDVYLEEY
-157 IYNLHLKKAS
+157 LYNLHLKKAL
-167 KAIERSI
+167 KEIDRSVNVKKVEI
-174 KIKESE
+174 
-180 LEKQLNQKKLEVN
+180 EKQLEKRKLEINEKIEELTKEEGLLKSNN
-193 DELKILEDDLS
+193 DYIKS
-204 NKRSELEAQIESK
+204 
-217 ELEISILKEKIV
+217 EIS
-229 NEENNL
+229 
-235 RSSNTQLKSE
+235 S
-245 LSNLES
+245 LES
-251 QRDKAISELSEIRES
+251 QRDKAVSELSEIRES
-266 VSNAQATLEKSK
+266 VSNAKATLEKSK

-292 ASLNETIEQKT
+292 ASLNETIEQKS

-322 RYDSSEVRDGH
+322 RHDSSEVRDGH

-340 SNYVNTIEYIQAY
+340 SNYANAIEYIQAY

-442 QKNPQIPYFIC
+442 QKNPQTPYFIC

-621 SKPVIFDI
+621 SKPIIFDI
-629 SDLGERKPYP
+629 LDLGERKPYP
-639 EFDRGSELVQILI
+639 EFDRGSELVQTLI
-652 SFVRDYLNPLGIEFG
+652 SFVRE
-667 LRTIRQALNYSET
+667 
-680 LKLFEFSDQVIL
+680 
-692 NNIILHKILPKML
+692 
-705 FDAEKNV
+705 
-712 NDTLTRKDIL
+712 
-722 NQFLDEVRGQLNN
+722 
-735 LPEADISTNSVSE
+735 
-748 FEKIIEDAKSNDW
+748 
-761 VVNYWAR
+761 

>member
-1 MEFYSKS
+1 MTLGYAFIRIEMEVYSKS
-8 DLENDSEEELLVK
+8 DLENDSEEKLLEK
-21 LKDSWG
+21 LKDAWD
-27 YDQSEPLEVYGT
+27 YDQAEALEVYGT
-39 LREIV
+39 LREIL
-44 PLSGFSFYVLDSIK
+44 PLSGFSFYVLDSIT
-58 HIRSNENLNFPL
+58 HIRSNEVLKFPL

-85 KFNLKDY
+85 KFSLKDY
-92 KCGDIAKARVTFSP
+92 KSGDIAKARVTFSP

-124 DGLIQ
+124 DGLIS
-129 IDGEDGF
+129 IDQEDEVF
-136 DFSKSTIKLH
+136 DFSKSTLH
-146 EINNDQYLESY
+146 FSQVNNDTYLEEY
-157 IYNLHLKKAS
+157 LYNLHLKKALKEIDRS
-167 KAIERSI
+167 VNVKKAEVERQ
-174 KIKESE
+174 
-180 LEKQLNQKKLEVN
+180 LEQRKLEINKEIEELTKEEGLLKTNN
-193 DELKILEDDLS
+193 DYI
-204 NKRSELEAQIESK
+204 
-217 ELEISILKEKIV
+217 
-229 NEENNL
+229 
-235 RSSNTQLKSE
+235 KSE
-245 LSNLES
+245 ISNLES
-251 QRDKAISELSEIRES
+251 QRDKAVSELSEIRES
-266 VSNAQATLEKSK
+266 VSNAQSTLEKSK

-292 ASLNETIEQKT
+292 ASLNETIEQKS

-333 SFEEVFN
+333 SFEEMFN
-340 SNYVNTIEYIQAY
+340 SNYANAIEYIQAY
-353 LWNKGIVYKQSV
+353 LWNKGIVYKQSI

-424 PLESSYLSTK
+424 PLENSYLSTK

-442 QKNPQIPYFIC
+442 QKNPHIPYFIC

-479 PVLQLFSS
+479 PVIQLFSS

-629 SDLGERKPYP
+629 SNLGERKPYP
-639 EFDRGSELVQILI
+639 EFDRKSELVQTLI
-652 SFVRDYLNPLGIEFG
+652 SLVRDYLNPLGIEFG
-667 LRTIRQALNYSET
+667 LRTIRQALNYSEA
-680 LKLFEFSDQVIL
+680 LKLFELSDQVIL

-705 FDAEKNV
+705 FDGEKNV

-722 NQFLDEVRGQLNN
+722 NQFLDEVRRQLNN
-735 LPEADISTNSVSE
+735 LPETDISTNSVLE